1 MMLSKINLIM
11 RTLLI
16 MAAVLLSF
24 NFTGCFPYSAK
35 YVNEN
40 YDTASIEIRYKQ
52 PVTIARYENPR
63 FSTRKFKKSVPS
75 VGGVYYDGY
84 SYVSHTSSYTIDCY
98 VDYLDFDTVYIRE
111 QPENFRFEYP
121 FREPKI
127 DIDNDG
133 NLSFEIDTTGTF
145 TCSGNQAVIEIF
157 PYRELELLPFLWVSD
172 DFYTSS
178 DTLLADPAAYAD
190 ILESV
195 RIRNKL
201 SDTTY
206 VKYYDLMYDALDKI
220 NFYGVIFKSPVQP
233 ANHSRI
239 IP

>member
-1 MMLSKINLIM
+1 MLSKINLIM

-84 SYVSHTSSYTIDCY
+84 SYVSHTSSYNIDCY

-157 PYRELELLPFLWVSD
+157 PYRGLELLPFLWVSD
-172 DFYTSS
+172 DLYTSS

>member
-1 MMLSKINLIM
+1 MLSKINLIM

-63 FSTRKFKKSVPS
+63 IILMDLDIDWIDYIFSTVAYGYYYKPEYARAL
-75 VGGVYYDGY
+75 VY
-84 SYVSHTSSYTIDCY
+84 
-98 VDYLDFDTVYIRE
+98 DTVYIVR
-111 QPENFRFEYP
+111 QPENFKLEYT
-121 FREPKI
+121 FQEPKI

-133 NLSFEIDTTGTF
+133 NLSFEIDTAGTF
-145 TCSGNQAVIEIF
+145 SCKDNQAIIKIF
-157 PYRELELLPFLWVSD
+157 PHKNLSMYHFVWLSEGDQTNDVLC
-172 DFYTSS
+172 
-178 DTLLADPAAYAD
+178 ADNAAYAD

-195 RIRNKL
+195 TIRGGL
-201 SDTTY
+201 TDTTY
-206 VKYYDLMYDALDKI
+206 VKYYDLMYDAIDRLKQGI
-220 NFYGVIFKSPVQP
+220 RFKSLSPP
-233 ANHSRI
+233 TNHSKV